1 MPLGLSPLS
10 TICCVGTDLDAKF
23 ATNGATPEA
32 RALELG
38 PREAQ
43 TDHAPCCSVWEVD
56 PRLLRPRFFAN
67 SARNCA
73 ALIADI
79 IASCA
84 AREGSPSRGAGQ
96 PGDRIMSRPERGSRT
111 GYFLAGQVPG
121 PRLVLDRPVPLGGA
135 RVPTVSLPAEA
146 ASTDVEPPSAPPAI
160 QLPIRFPHRALA
172 RARNVENLSGEPA
185 CAMGRLRRSASPR
198 ALLRREGSA
207 VTGPSAFCA
216 LRACPPA
223 YPELGAMAEF
233 LAATAA
239 GLPSLQTLPLA
250 IGRHAPS
257 AHFGATD
264 TEDARAA
271 GRVVPFRG
279 TVWEPKREDRSPP
292 GCIVIEPGGS
302 APACR
307 A

>member
-56 PRLLRPRFFAN
+56 PRLLQPRFFAN

-172 RARNVENLSGEPA
+172 RARNVENLS
-185 CAMGRLRRSASPR
+185 
-198 ALLRREGSA
+198 
-207 VTGPSAFCA
+207 VTGPSASFCA

-223 YPELGAMAEF
+223 SPQPGGDGGWARCRNGHAVASRPGERPRWRARSRRTRDYRRRGFADAHGL
-233 LAATAA
+233 TA
-239 GLPSLQTLPLA
+239 G
-250 IGRHAPS
+250 
-257 AHFGATD
+257 GAT
-264 TEDARAA
+264 RQR
-271 GRVVPFRG
+271 GR
-279 TVWEPKREDRSPP
+279 TTTMDLKREGYCWPGFGVGSGSTGSSSASSTASASSSDSMRSS
-292 GCIVIEPGGS
+292 GTY
-302 APACR
+302 
-307 A
+307 